1 VTPEDL
7 QAIARKLTAKAKGGD
22 LAAIKLVLLGTLGKP
37 DEPLWPDTV
46 DPSPAAA
53 GDEAQKSEFRLSPK
67 APDTLPE
74 ASADYEVRKRAA
86 LRQLAPIMRAAK
98 AAEAL
103 PADTHTP
110 EAPDFP

>member
-86 LRQLAPIMRAAK
+86 K
-98 AAEAL
+98 AAETL